1 MYQNGQPTDIT
12 IGNSDGCQLSQTGL
26 DTTHHT
32 NVAAYNQEK

>member
-12 IGNSDGCQLSQTGL
+12 TDNSDRCQLRQTGL

-32 NVAAYNQEK
+32 NVAVYNQEK